1 MKLNKKSNSLQKIS
15 INKTRKN
22 NKNKNIEDATL
33 KTKEKNDSLG
43 KVKTKKE
50 KINKIN
56 YIFNT
61 IKSNDFK
68 KFEEIL
74 KENISLINK
83 LNNNGLSLLHYSV
96 IKNNKKILEL
106 LLNNGADVN
115 IKSSKMKR
123 TPLHLAYIYQNN
135 SSDDIINLLI
145 KYGAKDDILDSN
157 NKKPSQYKKSNNEK
171 ENKNGGENK
180 LKKIKIKKV
189 KEKGGKEGYKGNI
202 YNLKDSKDN
211 SFVVITM
218 DNISYLTSDENT
230 INQVSE
236 LTITKNNSIS
246 NSINNNN
253 ILLEDSL
260 EEKDIKIK
268 IKNNSLNDSLEMTNE
283 NDKIP
288 VEYVDNIFKN
298 KYKYNSGLMNN
309 IKDKDLINSSENMDS
324 FFTALITN
332 KRNSFINS
340 GKIRASIKTEDKNT
354 ILSHYDYTENSTFR
368 IIKNENENDNE
379 KKMSKKIS
387 QHNSAIST
395 LSQTNKKNNKNE
407 IENIDYNE
415 INNNCSY
422 LLKWLIDIGLS
433 DYYENFL
440 NNKIFDINRLI
451 EQMKSPND
459 KFGLE
464 DIENILGI
472 HKPGHIY
479 RLLVKLEIDGDI
491 IDKSISNF
499 MISDQKIN
507 KKLIFSSDEKYECGN
522 WCNVNR
528 VNANLCG
535 IKNIN
540 INLKNGIKNDLE
552 SFLSR
557 YNLMNLY
564 QNFFHNGFEEI
575 NYVIL
580 QMYSSYPINN
590 DILEN
595 CFHIYNEEQRILTMD
610 ALQKEV
616 FKVNNFINSEKYL
629 KNENKDIIKY
639 ENIDFKE
646 EENQDK
652 NDKECIIF

>member
-157 NKKPSQYKKSNNEK
+157 NKKPSQYKKNNNEK

-180 LKKIKIKKV
+180 LKKIKIKKI

-368 IIKNENENDNE
+368 IIKNENDNE

-557 YNLMNLY
+557 YNLMHLY

-616 FKVNNFINSEKYL
+616 FKVNNFIHSEKYL
-629 KNENKDIIKY
+629 KSENKDIIKY

-652 NDKECIIF
+652 NNKECLIF

>member
-157 NKKPSQYKKSNNEK
+157 NKKPSQYKKNNNEK

-180 LKKIKIKKV
+180 LKKIKIKKI

-268 IKNNSLNDSLEMTNE
+268 NNSLNDSLEMTNE

-288 VEYVDNIFKN
+288 IEYVDNIFKN

-368 IIKNENENDNE
+368 IIKNENDNE

-557 YNLMNLY
+557 YNLMHLY

-652 NDKECIIF
+652 NDKECLIF

>member
-15 INKTRKN
+15 LNKTRKN
-22 NKNKNIEDATL
+22 NKNKKIEDTTL
-33 KTKEKNDSLG
+33 KIKEKNDSLG
-43 KVKTKKE
+43 KTKTKKE
-50 KINKIN
+50 KINNIN
-56 YIFNT
+56 SIFNA
-61 IKSNDFK
+61 IKSSDDK

-74 KENISLINK
+74 KENKSLINK

-96 IKNNKKILEL
+96 IKNNKKITEL

-123 TPLHLAYIYQNN
+123 TPLHLAYIYHNN

-157 NKKPSQYKKSNNEK
+157 NKKPSQYKKNNNEK

-180 LKKIKIKKV
+180 LKKIKIKKI

-268 IKNNSLNDSLEMTNE
+268 NNSLNDSLEMTNE

-288 VEYVDNIFKN
+288 IEYVDNIFKN

-368 IIKNENENDNE
+368 IIKNENDNE

-491 IDKSISNF
+491 LDKSISNF

-557 YNLMNLY
+557 YNLMHLY

-595 CFHIYNEEQRILTMD
+595 CFHIYNEEQRTLTTD

-652 NDKECIIF
+652 NDKECLIF

>member
-15 INKTRKN
+15 LNKTRKN
-22 NKNKNIEDATL
+22 NKNKKIEDTTL
-33 KTKEKNDSLG
+33 KIKEKNDSLG
-43 KVKTKKE
+43 KTKTKKE
-50 KINKIN
+50 KINNIN
-56 YIFNT
+56 SIFNA
-61 IKSNDFK
+61 IKSSDDK

-74 KENISLINK
+74 KENKSLINK

-96 IKNNKKILEL
+96 IKINKKITEL

-157 NKKPSQYKKSNNEK
+157 NKKPSQYKKNNNEK

-236 LTITKNNSIS
+236 LTITKNNSII

-268 IKNNSLNDSLEMTNE
+268 NNSLNDSLEMTNE

-288 VEYVDNIFKN
+288 IEYVDNIFKN

-368 IIKNENENDNE
+368 IIKNENDNE

-557 YNLMNLY
+557 YNLMHLY

-652 NDKECIIF
+652 NDKECLIF

>member
-22 NKNKNIEDATL
+22 NKNKNTEDATL

-61 IKSNDFK
+61 TKSNDPK

-74 KENISLINK
+74 KENTSLINK

-157 NKKPSQYKKSNNEK
+157 NKKPSQYKKNNNEK

-218 DNISYLTSDENT
+218 DNISYLTSEENT
-230 INQVSE
+230 INQISE
-236 LTITKNNSIS
+236 LTITKNNSIN

-288 VEYVDNIFKN
+288 IEYVDSIFKN

-368 IIKNENENDNE
+368 IIKNEIDNE

-557 YNLMNLY
+557 YNLMHLY

-616 FKVNNFINSEKYL
+616 FKVNNFIHSEKYL
-629 KNENKDIIKY
+629 KSENKDIIKY

-652 NDKECIIF
+652 NNKECLIF

>member
-74 KENISLINK
+74 KENISLLNK

-157 NKKPSQYKKSNNEK
+157 NKKPSQYKKNNNEK

-180 LKKIKIKKV
+180 LKKIKIKKI

-368 IIKNENENDNE
+368 IIKNENDNE

-557 YNLMNLY
+557 YNLMHLY

-616 FKVNNFINSEKYL
+616 FKVNNFIHSEKYL
-629 KNENKDIIKY
+629 KSENKDIIKY

-652 NDKECIIF
+652 NNKECLIF

>member
-1 MKLNKKSNSLQKIS
+1 
-15 INKTRKN
+15 
-22 NKNKNIEDATL
+22 
-33 KTKEKNDSLG
+33 
-43 KVKTKKE
+43 
-50 KINKIN
+50 
-56 YIFNT
+56 
-61 IKSNDFK
+61 
-68 KFEEIL
+68 
-74 KENISLINK
+74 
-83 LNNNGLSLLHYSV
+83 
-96 IKNNKKILEL
+96 
-106 LLNNGADVN
+106 
-115 IKSSKMKR
+115 
-123 TPLHLAYIYQNN
+123 
-135 SSDDIINLLI
+135 
-145 KYGAKDDILDSN
+145 
-157 NKKPSQYKKSNNEK
+157 
-171 ENKNGGENK
+171 
-180 LKKIKIKKV
+180 
-189 KEKGGKEGYKGNI
+189 
-202 YNLKDSKDN
+202 
-211 SFVVITM
+211 
-218 DNISYLTSDENT
+218 
-230 INQVSE
+230 
-236 LTITKNNSIS
+236 
-246 NSINNNN
+246 
-253 ILLEDSL
+253 
-260 EEKDIKIK
+260 
-268 IKNNSLNDSLEMTNE
+268 
-283 NDKIP
+283 
-288 VEYVDNIFKN
+288 
-298 KYKYNSGLMNN
+298 
-309 IKDKDLINSSENMDS
+309 
-324 FFTALITN
+324 
-332 KRNSFINS
+332 
-340 GKIRASIKTEDKNT
+340 
-354 ILSHYDYTENSTFR
+354 
-368 IIKNENENDNE
+368 
-379 KKMSKKIS
+379 
-387 QHNSAIST
+387 
-395 LSQTNKKNNKNE
+395 
-407 IENIDYNE
+407 
-415 INNNCSY
+415 
-422 LLKWLIDIGLS
+422 
-433 DYYENFL
+433 
-440 NNKIFDINRLI
+440 
-451 EQMKSPND
+451 MKSPND

-557 YNLMNLY
+557 YNLMHLY

-652 NDKECIIF
+652 NDKECLIF

>member
-22 NKNKNIEDATL
+22 NKNKKIEDTTL
-33 KTKEKNDSLG
+33 KIKEKNDSLG
-43 KVKTKKE
+43 KTKTKKE
-50 KINKIN
+50 KINNIN
-56 YIFNT
+56 SIFKA
-61 IKSNDFK
+61 IKSSDDK

-96 IKNNKKILEL
+96 IKNNKKITEL

-157 NKKPSQYKKSNNEK
+157 NKKPSQYKKNNNEK

-268 IKNNSLNDSLEMTNE
+268 NNSLNDSLEMTNE

-288 VEYVDNIFKN
+288 IEYVDNIFKN

-368 IIKNENENDNE
+368 IIKNENDNE

-557 YNLMNLY
+557 YNLMHLY

-616 FKVNNFINSEKYL
+616 FKVNNFIHSEKYL

>member
-157 NKKPSQYKKSNNEK
+157 NKKPSQYKKNNNEK

-268 IKNNSLNDSLEMTNE
+268 NNSLNDSLEMTNE

-288 VEYVDNIFKN
+288 IEYVDNIFKN

-368 IIKNENENDNE
+368 IIKNENDNE

-557 YNLMNLY
+557 YNLMHLY

-616 FKVNNFINSEKYL
+616 FKVNNFIHSEKYL
-629 KNENKDIIKY
+629 KSENKDIIKY

-652 NDKECIIF
+652 NNKECLIF

>member
-74 KENISLINK
+74 KENISLLNK

-157 NKKPSQYKKSNNEK
+157 NKKPSQYKKNNNEK

-368 IIKNENENDNE
+368 IIKNENDNE

-557 YNLMNLY
+557 YNLMHLY

-595 CFHIYNEEQRILTMD
+595 CFHIYNEEQRILTID

-616 FKVNNFINSEKYL
+616 FKVNNFIHSEKYL

>member
-157 NKKPSQYKKSNNEK
+157 NKKPSQYKKNNNEK

-230 INQVSE
+230 INQISE
-236 LTITKNNSIS
+236 LTITKNNSIN

-260 EEKDIKIK
+260 EEKYIKIK

-368 IIKNENENDNE
+368 IIKNEKNPFTSCLYI
-379 KKMSKKIS
+379 SK
-387 QHNSAIST
+387 
-395 LSQTNKKNNKNE
+395 
-407 IENIDYNE
+407 
-415 INNNCSY
+415 
-422 LLKWLIDIGLS
+422 
-433 DYYENFL
+433 
-440 NNKIFDINRLI
+440 
-451 EQMKSPND
+451 
-459 KFGLE
+459 
-464 DIENILGI
+464 
-472 HKPGHIY
+472 
-479 RLLVKLEIDGDI
+479 
-491 IDKSISNF
+491 
-499 MISDQKIN
+499 
-507 KKLIFSSDEKYECGN
+507 
-522 WCNVNR
+522 
-528 VNANLCG
+528 
-535 IKNIN
+535 
-540 INLKNGIKNDLE
+540 
-552 SFLSR
+552 
-557 YNLMNLY
+557 
-564 QNFFHNGFEEI
+564 
-575 NYVIL
+575 
-580 QMYSSYPINN
+580 
-590 DILEN
+590 
-595 CFHIYNEEQRILTMD
+595 
-610 ALQKEV
+610 
-616 FKVNNFINSEKYL
+616 
-629 KNENKDIIKY
+629 
-639 ENIDFKE
+639 
-646 EENQDK
+646 
-652 NDKECIIF
+652 

>member
-15 INKTRKN
+15 LNKTRKN

-157 NKKPSQYKKSNNEK
+157 NKKPSQYKKNNNEK
-171 ENKNGGENK
+171 EKKNGGENK
-180 LKKIKIKKV
+180 LKKIKIKKI
-189 KEKGGKEGYKGNI
+189 KEKGEKEGYKGNI

-230 INQVSE
+230 INQISE
-236 LTITKNNSIS
+236 LTITKNNSIN

-288 VEYVDNIFKN
+288 IEYVDNIFKN

-368 IIKNENENDNE
+368 IIKNENDNE

-557 YNLMNLY
+557 YNLMHLY

-652 NDKECIIF
+652 NDKECLIF

>member
-22 NKNKNIEDATL
+22 NKNKKIEDTTL
-33 KTKEKNDSLG
+33 KIKEKNDSLG
-43 KVKTKKE
+43 KTKTKKE
-50 KINKIN
+50 KINNIN
-56 YIFNT
+56 SIFNT

-96 IKNNKKILEL
+96 IKNNKKITEL

-157 NKKPSQYKKSNNEK
+157 NKKPSQYKKNNNEK

-180 LKKIKIKKV
+180 LKKIKIKKI

-268 IKNNSLNDSLEMTNE
+268 NNSLNDSLEMTNE

-288 VEYVDNIFKN
+288 IEYVDNIFKN
-298 KYKYNSGLMNN
+298 KYKYNSSLMNN

-368 IIKNENENDNE
+368 IIKNENDNE

-557 YNLMNLY
+557 YNLMHLY

-616 FKVNNFINSEKYL
+616 FKVNNFIHSEKYL
-629 KNENKDIIKY
+629 KSENKDIIKY

-652 NDKECIIF
+652 NNKECLIF